1 MNYEVIVGS
10 SGSATHNRHFTRMSN
25 QGDSLRSMV
34 LDINNISYNELL
46 DIFPTTRGL
55 S

>member
-10 SGSATHNRHFTRMSN
+10 SDSATYNRHFTRMSN
-25 QGDSLRSMV
+25 QGDLLRSMV
-34 LDINNISYNELL
+34 LDINNISYDELL
-46 DIFPTTRGL
+46 DIFPTTQGI

>member
-1 MNYEVIVGS
+1 MNCEVIVGS
-10 SGSATHNRHFTRMSN
+10 SDSATHNRYFTRMSN
-25 QGDSLRSMV
+25 QEDLLRSMV

-46 DIFPTTRGL
+46 HIFPTTQGI

>member
-10 SGSATHNRHFTRMSN
+10 SDNATHKRHFTRMSN
-25 QGDSLRSMV
+25 QGDLLRLVV
-34 LDINNISYNELL
+34 LDINNISYDELL
-46 DIFPTTRGL
+46 DIFPTTQGI

>member
-10 SGSATHNRHFTRMSN
+10 GDNAPHNIHFTRMSN
-25 QGDSLRSMV
+25 QWDLLRSMV
-34 LDINNISYNELL
+34 LDINNISYDELL
-46 DIFPTTRGL
+46 DIFPTTQGI

>member
-10 SGSATHNRHFTRMSN
+10 SDSATHKRHLTRMSS
-25 QGDSLRSMV
+25 QGDLLRSMV
-34 LDINNISYNELL
+34 LDINNISSDELL
-46 DIFPTTRGL
+46 DIFPTTQGI